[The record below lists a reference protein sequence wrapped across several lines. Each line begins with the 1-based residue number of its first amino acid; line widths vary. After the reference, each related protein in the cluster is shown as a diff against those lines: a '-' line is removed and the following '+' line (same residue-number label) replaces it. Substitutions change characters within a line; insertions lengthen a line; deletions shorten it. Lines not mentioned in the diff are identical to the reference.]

1 MIFKNTEKQ
10 NKEIN
15 FYDDYQKII
24 NTYNKI
30 VSEPNNLYTN
40 EVKEKEELA
49 RNFFLDEKKDE
60 SQEDV
65 IKEALKKGFQSIVD
79 EKMDGNYYTVRWD
92 EAFHDLQ
99 VLGIDN
105 ELVGSAKP
113 KADGPDFIKQF
124 KINATNTWFV
134 LDKDALAIIGR

>member
-1 MIFKNTEKQ
+1 MNT
-10 NKEIN
+10 
-15 FYDDYQKII
+15 QKIPEDMQDVRDRVDLMAGRGFP
-24 NTYNKI
+24 
-30 VSEPNNLYTN
+30 VSE
-40 EVKEKEELA
+40 
-49 RNFFLDEKKDE
+49 
-60 SQEDV
+60 EDV

-99 VLGIDN
+99 VLVIDN

-124 KINATNTWFV
+124 KTNATNTWFV